1 MSHKTKRGGISMSR
15 LPGSR
20 SAKFVPYLVPGLLG
34 LLIIVVIPFA
44 WNIYLSFTRW
54 RGVGP
59 VKWVG
64 LKNWQRL
71 FSDSTFW
78 ISFANSFW
86 IIVAIVV
93 IPTILGLFISSL
105 LTDVIQKKFGGK
117 TASFLRA
124 LFYLPQLLPVAVA
137 AIIMGWIFRPEDG
150 AVNALLSKLELGF
163 LQHNWLGSP
172 DSALPV
178 LMFILVWIQL
188 GYPIVIFMSGLQ
200 RVDPELYSTVPTGGR
215 NSAWSPCRPSSPNCW
230 WSSSQP
236 PSVR

>member
-1 MSHKTKRGGISMSR
+1 MSQKTKHEASMSR
-15 LPGSR
+15 LPGNR
-20 SAKFVPYLVPGLLG
+20 SAKFVPYLIPGLIG
-34 LLIIVVIPFA
+34 LFAVVVVPFI

-64 LKNWQRL
+64 LKNWKRL

-124 LFYLPQLLPVAVA
+124 LFYLPQLLRCIA
-137 AIIMGWIFRPEDG
+137 A
-150 AVNALLSKLELGF
+150 
-163 LQHNWLGSP
+163 
-172 DSALPV
+172 
-178 LMFILVWIQL
+178 QL
-188 GYPIVIFMSGLQ
+188 AG
-200 RVDPELYSTVPTGGR
+200 
-215 NSAWSPCRPSSPNCW
+215 
-230 WSSSQP
+230 QP
-236 PSVR
+236 

>member
-93 IPTILGLFISSL
+93 IPTILGLFISA
-105 LTDVIQKKFGGK
+105 D
-117 TASFLRA
+117 RC
-124 LFYLPQLLPVAVA
+124 
-137 AIIMGWIFRPEDG
+137 
-150 AVNALLSKLELGF
+150 
-163 LQHNWLGSP
+163 
-172 DSALPV
+172 DS
-178 LMFILVWIQL
+178 
-188 GYPIVIFMSGLQ
+188 
-200 RVDPELYSTVPTGGR
+200 EE
-215 NSAWSPCRPSSPNCW
+215 
-230 WSSSQP
+230 
-236 PSVR
+236 VRR

>member
-1 MSHKTKRGGISMSR
+1 MSQKTKHEASMSR
-15 LPGSR
+15 LPGNR
-20 SAKFVPYLVPGLLG
+20 SAKFVPYLIPGLIG
-34 LLIIVVIPFA
+34 LFAVVVVPFI

-64 LKNWQRL
+64 LKNWKRL

-150 AVNALLSKLELGF
+150 AVNALLAKIGLG
-163 LQHNWLGSP
+163 
-172 DSALPV
+172 ALAA
-178 LMFILVWIQL
+178 QL
-188 GYPIVIFMSGLQ
+188 AG
-200 RVDPELYSTVPTGGR
+200 
-215 NSAWSPCRPSSPNCW
+215 
-230 WSSSQP
+230 QP
-236 PSVR
+236 

>member
-1 MSHKTKRGGISMSR
+1 MSR
-15 LPGSR
+15 LPGNR
-20 SAKFVPYLVPGLLG
+20 SAKFVPYLIPGLIG
-34 LLIIVVIPFA
+34 LFAVVVVPFI

-64 LKNWQRL
+64 LKNWKRL

-124 LFYLPQLLPVAVA
+124 LF
-137 AIIMGWIFRPEDG
+137 
-150 AVNALLSKLELGF
+150 
-163 LQHNWLGSP
+163 
-172 DSALPV
+172 
-178 LMFILVWIQL
+178 
-188 GYPIVIFMSGLQ
+188 
-200 RVDPELYSTVPTGGR
+200 
-215 NSAWSPCRPSSPNCW
+215 
-230 WSSSQP
+230 
-236 PSVR
+236 